1 MKQALARLSWSLWVD
16 CPECDDETI
25 NLSDV
30 DTDDAIAKAIFNN
43 KWDALIGYEVE
54 CPYCGKTF
62 AIEKVEY

>member
-1 MKQALARLSWSLWVD
+1 MKQAIALLSWSLWVD

-25 NLSDV
+25 CLCDGSDN
-30 DTDDAIAKAIFNN
+30 TIAKAIFNN
-43 KWDALIGYEVE
+43 NWDNLKGHEVE